1 MGVHCLTLGMKLV
14 VMLAHHY
21 FIVTFH
27 TYYVIFTLESLKV
40 GSKILITLPPFP
52 PVPNPQQLLI
62 CLLIG
67 LSSVVFW
74 GSAFYRNTTLPITVP
89 GLPMPV

>member
-40 GSKILITLPPFP
+40 GSKILITLPPFSPRPQPSTVVDLP
-52 PVPNPQQLLI
+52 PNRI
-62 CLLIG
+62 K
-67 LSSVVFW
+67 
-74 GSAFYRNTTLPITVP
+74 
-89 GLPMPV
+89 